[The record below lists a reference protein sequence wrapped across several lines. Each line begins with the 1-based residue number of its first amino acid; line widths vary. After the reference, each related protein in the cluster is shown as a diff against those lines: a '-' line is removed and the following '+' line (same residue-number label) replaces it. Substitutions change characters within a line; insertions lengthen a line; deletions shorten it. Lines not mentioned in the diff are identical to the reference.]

1 MIRKDGVWM
10 IGEKT
15 TTVCKG
21 WNVLNPVLPSFQSQI
36 SNTILYRRHKCADTF
51 KKCNFPEENS
61 WARFWGNTK
70 GYIWYYPNLV
80 MLYPLIVYPQHYLKT
95 QILTLLFRCISY
107 QCLWSSASFALRWED
122 QRIVTL
128 QNTFLKEMTFSSVW
142 SVAQVWCKINCSH
155 LGKCWALLRSKKKM
169 AQDFYCEKGK
179 QRQTK
184 WHNINRSL

>member
-10 IGEKT
+10 TGEKT

-36 SNTILYRRHKCADTF
+36 SNTILYRGHKCADTF

-155 LGKCWALLRSKKKM
+155 LGKCWALLRSKKKWPRT
-169 AQDFYCEKGK
+169 FIVKKENEGK
-179 QRQTK
+179 QNDIT
-184 WHNINRSL
+184 